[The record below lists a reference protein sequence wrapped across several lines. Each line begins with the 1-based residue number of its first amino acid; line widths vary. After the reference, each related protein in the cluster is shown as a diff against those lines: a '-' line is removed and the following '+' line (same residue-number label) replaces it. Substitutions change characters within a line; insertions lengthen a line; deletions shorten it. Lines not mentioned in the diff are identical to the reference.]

1 MHSNFRNKE
10 IAGIISKKI
19 NSISKDL
26 GEIKIMHVCGTH
38 EDTITRY
45 GIRSLLPENIGLI
58 SGPGCPVCVTTQRE
72 IDEAL
77 FLAEKGITITTFG
90 DMLNVPGSNGS
101 LADAKANGGDV
112 RVVYS
117 ITDSV
122 EIAGKNPEKEI
133 VHIAIGFETTAP
145 TSAIGINDAPENFS
159 ILSCHRLIPPA
170 MEFLLRSEDVD
181 IDGFINPGH
190 VSTIIGAKAYEGI
203 SKKYGIPQ
211 VISGFEP
218 LDVLFSVFILLSMI
232 KKKDGGVV
240 NEYSRVVRYE
250 GNPRALKA
258 MNEIFETYDVEWRGF
273 PEIPNSGLRL
283 RGKFSEYDARKRFD
297 VNVKKIRIHKGCMCG
312 EVLKG
317 KISPDEC
324 KLFANVCNPGHPIGP
339 CMVSKEGA
347 CGIAYRYGK
356 DGKN

>member
-72 IDEAL
+72 IDEAV
-77 FLAEKGITITTFG
+77 FLAEKEITITTFG

-122 EIAGKNPEKEI
+122 EIARKNPEKEI

-232 KKKDGGVV
+232 KKKERGVV

-283 RGKFSEYDARKRFD
+283 RGKFSGYDARKRFD
-297 VNVKKIRIHKGCMCG
+297 VKVKKTRIHKGCMCG

-324 KLFANVCNPGHPIGP
+324 RLFANVCNPGHPIGP